1 MFRIIIT
8 LITAATLI
16 TACNSNEAAK
26 DNREVIIENQDS
38 VNVTTDVK
46 HKDQQNEKKIEQ
58 APNQSKE
65 RENHKKWASLPEYN
79 KIVEQIGSEDYE
91 FETETDNKG
100 KRVLLIADKD
110 GNKQYK
116 TIFIKNTKHL
126 KIIKIKGEGL
136 LFNEMLD

>member
-1 MFRIIIT
+1 MMFRIIII

-26 DNREVIIENQDS
+26 DNREVIIENQES
-38 VNVTTDVK
+38 VTTDGK
-46 HKDQQNEKKIEQ
+46 HGDQQNEKKFEQ
-58 APNQSKE
+58 APNQSNE
-65 RENHKKWASLPEYN
+65 SEDHKKWASLPEYN

-116 TIFIKNTKHL
+116 TIYIKNTKRL

-136 LFNEMLD
+136 LFNGILD

>member
-26 DNREVIIENQDS
+26 DNREVIIDNQDS
-38 VNVTTDVK
+38 LTTDVK
-46 HKDQQNEKKIEQ
+46 HGDQQNEKKIEQ

-65 RENHKKWASLPEYN
+65 SENHKKWASLPEYK
-79 KIVEQIGSEDYE
+79 KIAEQIGSEDYE
-91 FETETDNKG
+91 IETETDNKG
-100 KRVLLIADKD
+100 KRILLIVDKD

-116 TIFIKNTKHL
+116 SIFIKNTKHL
-126 KIIKIKGEGL
+126 KIIKIKGKGL
-136 LFNEMLD
+136 LFNEILD